1 MIKEKIP
8 AAMLLAAALCFTT
21 GCESTDV
28 PEQKLVIEVS
38 ENVEEEATPPR
49 TSNTQKKTETAT
61 AKKDD
66 KQNKTETTTTELKI
80 TSISSGDE
88 ELDDFLAWLLGID
101 GSSGGTGDEYT
112 YYLSDDGTIYAIK
125 NSGSTGS
132 TGSSSSS
139 GKSSSTGTSNSTGTS
154 STTWSSSSSNDYDD
168 WSDWGDFFGFLY
180 GSSGESVQINESG
193 MTVETRFD
201 VPEGY
206 ERVPVTP
213 GSYEDFYRK
222 LPLKPAGT
230 PVYYYDGQKK
240 NTNYHAAVLDF
251 PQLKDDLLQCADACM
266 KMRAEYLYSK
276 GLYDKI
282 AFTAESGVL
291 IPFSRYVDGY
301 RLTGSGWKSGYK
313 KGTSRDIFDDYL
325 RIVYSYA
332 STRSLAKEIVPIS
345 MSDLRIG
352 DIFVKSGSP
361 GHSVFVVDMAV
372 NKKTGQKIMLIGQ
385 GYMPAQDLHIVKSMD
400 SISPW
405 FYVEDDS
412 FGGMDFSFPKGCQG
426 RWPER

>member
-1 MIKEKIP
+1 MGLDGNYSE
-8 AAMLLAAALCFTT
+8 LDTGTDSYDDSDDYGNYGWDNFFFGTT
-21 GCESTDV
+21 
-28 PEQKLVIEVS
+28 
-38 ENVEEEATPPR
+38 
-49 TSNTQKKTETAT
+49 TSNVK
-61 AKKDD
+61 
-66 KQNKTETTTTELKI
+66 
-80 TSISSGDE
+80 
-88 ELDDFLAWLLGID
+88 
-101 GSSGGTGDEYT
+101 
-112 YYLSDDGTIYAIK
+112 
-125 NSGSTGS
+125 
-132 TGSSSSS
+132 
-139 GKSSSTGTSNSTGTS
+139 
-154 STTWSSSSSNDYDD
+154 
-168 WSDWGDFFGFLY
+168 
-180 GSSGESVQINESG
+180 INEKG

-206 ERVPVTP
+206 ERVKVTA

-240 NTNYHAAVLDF
+240 NVNYHAAVLDF
-251 PQLKDDLLQCADACM
+251 PQLKEDLLQCADACM

-313 KGTSRDIFDDYL
+313 KGTSRDIFDEYL
-325 RIVYSYA
+325 KIVYSYA
-332 STRSLAKEIVPIS
+332 STRSLAKEIVPIKI
-345 MSDLRIG
+345 SDLRIG

-372 NKKTGQKIMLIGQ
+372 NKKTGKKIMLIGQ
-385 GYMPAQDLHIVKSMD
+385 GYLPAQDLHIVKSME

-412 FGGMDFSFPKGCQG
+412 WGGMDFSFPKGSQG